1 MAGIQK
7 IVKAVWAAG
16 ASLSRISEFQILFI
30 YPIIVQKGINNFLL
44 ITKIKITTPACL
56 ARYKDLA
63 GLRLQSY
70 RCLLKK

>member
-7 IVKAVWAAG
+7 IVKAVWTEG

-44 ITKIKITTPACL
+44 ITNRKNTTP
-56 ARYKDLA
+56 RGMA
-63 GLRLQSY
+63 G
-70 RCLLKK
+70 